1 MKNYNIGTTNLD
13 INPII
18 NPINS
23 YHFKDKRKI
32 YSEYFKNFGNILVNN

>member
-23 YHFKDKRKI
+23 YHFKTDLTPLTLNK
-32 YSEYFKNFGNILVNN
+32 